1 MKKTPIFKMVFCS
14 FCEDKGQRP
23 VESVSLER
31 ERKFTLIEL
40 LVVIAIIAILAS
52 MLLPALSKARAKAKA
67 ISCTSNFNQLG
78 KYTAIYL
85 SDYNDVFPI
94 GYASSITEFF
104 RVPILGCTLK
114 TVIPQAK
121 KSNMIA
127 GLGPG
132 RDKLCCPEVESKH
145 LSYEQDGKNCNYPLL
160 TNSLYASIALNEG
173 LYRSTKFA
181 GTSTP
186 IRFSRI
192 KQASSL
198 IVYTEG
204 NGSGYT
210 NYYCKW
216 HPDLN
221 AAKKKYNIPARHLG
235 SANFIYGDLHVKMW
249 KYEQF
254 PSANYGYQYNGP
266 IWQPY
271 PAAAEAGRIYVQ

>member
-94 GYASSITEFF
+94 GNTGSVTDFWREDASTAIKS
-104 RVPILGCTLK
+104 
-114 TVIPQAK
+114 VIPVK
-121 KSNMIA
+121 KDRVI
-127 GLGPG
+127 GGI
-132 RDKLCCPEVESKH
+132 RVERHKLCCPEVEFKN
-145 LSYEQDGKNCNYPLL
+145 LTYNMDGKYCNYPLL
-160 TNSLYASIALNEG
+160 LNAIFSSISINNDM
-173 LYRSTKFA
+173 YRSTKYA
-181 GTSTP
+181 RVSTP
-186 IRFSRI
+186 IRFNQIRQPS
-192 KQASSL
+192 AL
-198 IVYTEG
+198 VVYTDG
-204 NGSGYT
+204 NGQGFT
-210 NYYCKW
+210 NYYCRW
-216 HPDLN
+216 SPSLSEN
-221 AAKKKYNIPARHLG
+221 NKKYNVPARHNG
-235 SANFIYGDLHVKMW
+235 GANFLYGDLHVKIL

-254 PSANYGYQYNGP
+254 PSAGYGYQYDGP
-266 IWQPY
+266 IWNPF
-271 PAAAEAGRIYVQ
+271 PAAPRAGFIYIQ